1 MGLLPSP
8 AKCIFTD
15 LTATNMPTLQDCFN
29 YFIDIN
35 GRKVGFKL
43 SSQYDWTTSALL
55 KNNLTLLRGD
65 ILNGKW
71 PTKGLYINEEEIKKA
86 ISTSSAPKTPKEK
99 LDNLFQEICKL
110 QETEGEEFMV
120 NDYLFDPIFTGR
132 LYFKNTDECN
142 FYLKTLDDF
151 GLINTKANQSGA
163 VIAVSIT
170 FKGLNYNIELNESG
184 LLSENC
190 FVAMSFGDNMKP
202 IRDAIKQAIA
212 DTGFKPLVIDE
223 LHFDAEKTINDEI
236 IATIKKS
243 RFCISDFTE
252 QKDGVYFEAGYALG
266 RGLKVIYTCH
276 QDWFKQSHFDTNH
289 FPHIIYKDPTD
300 LYYKL
305 KLKIEAWI
313 S

>member
-1 MGLLPSP
+1 
-8 AKCIFTD
+8 
-15 LTATNMPTLQDCFN
+15 MPTLQDCFD

-132 LYFKNTDECN
+132 LYFKNIDEYN

-163 VIAVSIT
+163 VIAVSIP

-223 LHFDAEKTINDEI
+223 LHIDAEKTINDEI

-305 KLKIEAWI
+305 KLKIEARI

>member
-1 MGLLPSP
+1 MGLFPSP
-8 AKCIFTD
+8 ERCYFTD
-15 LTATNMPTLQDCFN
+15 LPATNMPTREDCFD
-29 YFIDIN
+29 YFINVN
-35 GRKVGFKL
+35 GQKIGFKL
-43 SSQYDWTTSALL
+43 STLCEWETSSLL
-55 KNNLTLLRGD
+55 KENLTLLRGD
-65 ILNGKW
+65 ILKGKW
-71 PTKGLYINEEEIKKA
+71 PTKGLYINEDEVRRA
-86 ISTSSAPKTPKEK
+86 ISTSSAPRTPKEK
-99 LDNLFQEICKL
+99 LDNLFQEIFKL

-120 NDYLFDPIFTGR
+120 NDKLLDSVFYGR
-132 LYFKNTDECN
+132 LYFKNTEECN
-142 FYLKTLDDF
+142 FYLKTLDEY
-151 GLINTKANQSGA
+151 GLINTKVNHSGA
-163 VIAVSIT
+163 VIALSIT
-170 FKGLNYNIELNESG
+170 FKGLNYNIELSESG
-184 LLSENC
+184 SFSENC
-190 FVAMSFGDNMKP
+190 FVAMSFGEEMKP

-223 LHFDAEKTINDEI
+223 LHINADKTINDEI

-276 QDWFKQSHFDTNH
+276 QDWFKQSHFDTSH

-300 LYYKL
+300 LYAKL

>member
-15 LTATNMPTLQDCFN
+15 LTATNMPTLQDCFD

>member
-15 LTATNMPTLQDCFN
+15 LTATNMPTLQDCFD

-55 KNNLTLLRGD
+55 KDNLTLLRGD

-86 ISTSSAPKTPKEK
+86 ISTSSAPRTPKEK

-120 NDYLFDPIFTGR
+120 NDHLFDPIFTGR
-132 LYFKNTDECN
+132 HYFKNIDECN

-223 LHFDAEKTINDEI
+223 LHIDAEKTINDEI